1 MRVEDNLSVTHVFIK
16 HIFRAAEQAP
26 PPFPLLPKGQCRG
39 WGSNGSFQPEA
50 VSLVMA
56 FKQ

>member
-1 MRVEDNLSVTHVFIK
+1 MQ
-16 HIFRAAEQAP
+16 IFRSAEKAP
-26 PPFPLLPKGQCRG
+26 SPLSRSPNSAVQGVG
-39 WGSNGSFQPEA
+39 YSSGTFQPEA